1 MKNPLSCLIA
11 FAAVWLALAPAPP
24 AQAQDRA
31 VPNELLIKLRS
42 SLSTTRQG
50 RTLLGMGLQPLRW
63 LDRAGVFV
71 VAVPPGQDAG
81 DLMARLSANPSV
93 EYVEPNAVF
102 TASFDGEPLEPND
115 FYYAMQGQVWH
126 PLYGMNVP
134 PAWTRSRGRG
144 VIVAVLDTGCAYETV
159 GPYIAAPDLP
169 RDRIVPL
176 PDYVNRDGGPN
187 DDNGHGTYMCTLIGA
202 EANDLAT
209 IGVAPECILMPAK
222 VLDSTGHGRA
232 DWVAGGMYEAVYRG
246 ARVVLLAANSRLHS
260 KTVQDAVDFAI
271 SHDVLVVC
279 SAGNDGVNLDV
290 HPEAAA
296 VYAHSVVV
304 GATNSRGRRSSYSNF
319 GSAITLVSQGGDGT
333 ELIWSQTFDP
343 TYPNQYGFGIFDN
356 SISGA
361 TGTSIAAANVAGVLA
376 LVAEAGGTLD
386 DVIRTAHDL
395 GDLGPDVVFGY
406 GLPDAGAAVG
416 SNGVSTIPGAGSSS
430 ADSPYDVAVAQV
442 QVLGEDITLGNTV
455 GVVVTA
461 ANNGQAF
468 DQFKVRLYDDQTRAL
483 LGEQT
488 VSLEAGEQTQVL
500 FAWTVQGR
508 SGNHSLRAEA
518 VPTAEHTPEFDALNN
533 TATLTVNVL
542 ATDFSM
548 TIQTYAPTLED
559 ETQGVP
565 TDTFTAGA
573 YLGVAIT
580 VSDNGEPAADAQIHC
595 IVRGATGAVVFD
607 ATIVADAN
615 GRATFQLRRYSGA
628 GGTGTY
634 TVEAVAGRGDKTVSL
649 SKDFLIQGRVRQ
661 F

>member
-1 MKNPLSCLIA
+1 MKNPLSHLIA
-11 FAAVWLALAPAPP
+11 IAAIWLALAPAAP
-24 AQAQDRA
+24 AQAQDGA

-42 SLSTTRQG
+42 TLTTTRQG
-50 RTLLGMGLQPLRW
+50 RALLGMGLQPLRW

-71 VAVPPGQDAG
+71 VAVPQGQDA
-81 DLMARLSANPSV
+81 DTVMARLSTSSDV

-102 TASFDGEPLEPND
+102 TASLDGEPLDPND
-115 FYYAMQGQVWH
+115 YYYIMQGQVWH

-134 PAWTRSRGRG
+134 PAWTRARGRG

-159 GPYIAAPDLP
+159 GPYVAAPDLP

-176 PDYVNRDGGPN
+176 PDYVNRDGAPN
-187 DDNGHGTYMCTLIGA
+187 DDNGHGTFMSTLIGA

-209 IGVAPECILMPAK
+209 IGIAPECILMPAK
-222 VLDSTGHGRA
+222 VLDSTGEGRA
-232 DWVAGGMYEAVYRG
+232 DWVAGGMYEAVARG
-246 ARVVLLAANSRLHS
+246 ARIILLSANSRIHS
-260 KTVQDAVDFAI
+260 KTVQDAVDFAV
-271 SHDVLVVC
+271 SNNVLVVC

-304 GATNSRGRRSSYSNF
+304 GATNSHGWRSSYSNY

-343 TYPNQYGFGIFDN
+343 TYPNGYGFGIGDN

-361 TGTSIAAANVAGVLA
+361 TGTSIAAAGVAGVLA
-376 LVAEAGGTLD
+376 LVLEVGGTLD

-416 SNGVSTIPGAGSSS
+416 SPGTSTVPGSAVSS
-430 ADSPYDVAVAQV
+430 ADSPYDVAVRQI
-442 QVLGEDITLGNTV
+442 QVLGEGITLGDTA

-461 ANNGQAF
+461 ANNGQVF
-468 DQFKVRLYDDQTRAL
+468 EQFKVRLYDDQTRTL
-483 LGEQT
+483 VGEQT
-488 VSLEAGEQTQVL
+488 VSLEPGEQTQVM
-500 FAWTVQGR
+500 FPWIVQGR
-508 SGNHSLRAEA
+508 SGDHPLRAEA
-518 VPTAEHTPEFDALNN
+518 IPTSEHTPEFDSFNN
-533 TATLTVNVL
+533 SMSVTVNVL
-542 ATDFSM
+542 ATDFAM
-548 TIQTYAPTLED
+548 TIQTYAPMLAD
-559 ETQGVP
+559 ESQGVP
-565 TDTFTAGA
+565 TDVFAAGA
-573 YLGVAIT
+573 YLGFAVT

-595 IVRGATGAVVFD
+595 TVRGATGAVVFD
-607 ATIVADAN
+607 ATIIADAN
-615 GRATFQLRRYSGA
+615 GRATFQLRRYTTV

-634 TVEAVAGRGDKTVSL
+634 TVEAVAGRGDKSARLT
-649 SKDFLIQGRVRQ
+649 KDFEIQGRTRQ